1 MTSAFR
7 AGVFTGGH
15 RVRLARHEGVPALP
29 RTRAGRASC
38 PRRAPTR
45 AQHALRG
52 LRGLGCCY
60 AGGLT
65 RDCTLRNIGGRKPQ
79 VCSAVRPILAGR
91 SIRGSRVAGGT
102 LSVGRIGGFRQPWDQ
117 AIHRRPRRAPARR
130 RNRRADCRTSGGRL
144 QGCPRGVSDPGWP
157 RPPTRPLSLDL
168 WHFIA
173 ESPSGA
179 GDAEL
184 AGADGASATALRPR
198 PRRITQVWRFSIAR
212 YSTCNA
218 SS

>member
-117 AIHRRPRRAPARR
+117 AIHRRPRRAP
-130 RNRRADCRTSGGRL
+130 RAAPESSGRDSRAAPA
-144 QGCPRGVSDPGWP
+144 GCPTQRWAPAFEQRRSRPGCVRPAARPVALHRG
-157 RPPTRPLSLDL
+157 
-168 WHFIA
+168 
-173 ESPSGA
+173 
-179 GDAEL
+179 
-184 AGADGASATALRPR
+184 GASARGSPHDCGRAPVSGRGTV
-198 PRRITQVWRFSIAR
+198 T
-212 YSTCNA
+212 
-218 SS
+218 